1 MAEPSVRLWRQ
12 RNFLLLWCGQS
23 ISQVGSQ
30 VTIWA
35 LPLTA
40 VLVLRASPM
49 QTGFLT
55 AASIAPHVLA
65 GLRSGAWEDRVWRR
79 PPMRAADLRLPLLLT
94 CHLRSRLYPPLS
106 LPLAIWAAVSTG
118 L

>member
-55 AASIAPHVLA
+55 AASIAPNVLA
-65 GLRSGAWEDRVWRR
+65 GLLAGARGDRVWRR
-79 PPMRAADLRLPLLLT
+79 PLWIAADVGRGRLFLFVSPPASPPRLT
-94 CHLRSRLYPPLS
+94 L
-106 LPLAIWAAVSTG
+106 TQ
-118 L
+118 

>member
-1 MAEPSVRLWRQ
+1 MAQPSVRLWRQ

-40 VLVLRASPM
+40 VLVLHASPL

-55 AASIAPHVLA
+55 AASIAPYVLA
-65 GLRSGAWEDRVWRR
+65 GLLSGAWADPVQRR
-79 PPMRAADLRLPLLLT
+79 PLMIAAGGARALLLP
-94 CHLRSRLYPPLS
+94 SV
-106 LPLAIWAAVSTG
+106 PLAAWSGRRT
-118 L
+118 LPH